1 MSLRNSGL
9 LTNEQHVH
17 KKGMHLV
24 LVTNARK
31 EGVAE
36 DPVHDVKEWVQNPR
50 LLVIGKLLLNIVL
63 LKLVLA
69 GGLGVGMRADANGCL
84 SPSS

>member
-1 MSLRNSGL
+1 
-9 LTNEQHVH
+9 
-17 KKGMHLV
+17 MHLV

-31 EGVAE
+31 EVVAE
-36 DPVHDVKEWVQNPR
+36 DPVHDVKEWVQHPR

-69 GGLGVGMRADANGCL
+69 GRLGVGMRANTNGCVEPL
-84 SPSS
+84 IANL

>member
-1 MSLRNSGL
+1 MSLRNACL
-9 LTNEQHVH
+9 LTNEQNVH

-24 LVTNARK
+24 LVPNARK

-36 DPVHDVKEWVQNPR
+36 DPVHDTKERVEHPCR
-50 LLVIGKLLLNIVL
+50 IVIGQFLLNIVR

-69 GGLGVGMRADANGCL
+69 
-84 SPSS
+84 S

>member
-1 MSLRNSGL
+1 MSLRHSGL

-24 LVTNARK
+24 LVPNARK

-36 DPVHDVKEWVQNPR
+36 DPVHDVKERVEHLR
-50 LLVIGKLLLNIVL
+50 RLVIGQFLLNIEWQ
-63 LKLVLA
+63 KLVL
-69 GGLGVGMRADANGCL
+69 V
-84 SPSS
+84 S